1 MYFFQDGALVSIEN
15 AKVWP
20 IVAHLG
26 YFVANLHTF
35 WCTFTGGGGVPKLI
49 IMMFAS
55 AQMAFITSHVSQ
67 LTCYFFSGLGNL
79 TSIKFK
85 LIGLTLHTWA

>member
-15 AKVWP
+15 AKFWP

-26 YFVANLHTF
+26 YFVANL
-35 WCTFTGGGGVPKLI
+35 KLI
-49 IMMFAS
+49 IMMFAP
-55 AQMAFITSHVSQ
+55 AQMTFITSHVSQ

-85 LIGLTLHTWA
+85 LIPYIHGITLQL